1 MKRGDNGS
9 GHDGGKP
16 AKSLGANVVERHG
29 LFRRAASSLPL
40 IVLVALLLR
49 VGFAWDYVGQNSR
62 QALAVLPFL
71 QESGNIAASLASGH
85 GFSSPFRIET
95 GPTAWMPPAYPWL
108 LAGIFRVF
116 GVRTYDSFLAAVGLN
131 ILCSAFTCVPI
142 YFAGKR
148 MSGIGVAAVA
158 AWLWAFFPNTILN
171 AFESMWDASV
181 AALLAA
187 IILWATLAIEKSER
201 WRDWLGYGLLWGVTL
216 LTNVTLISVFPLL
229 LAWMAYR
236 RRKTSLG
243 PNDSA
248 ALVKI
253 TFAKPVF
260 AFGIAVLCCVPWTVR
275 NYLVFHH
282 VVPMRSTLG
291 LQLWIGNN
299 ENPQEAWKEELHPI
313 FNSAERARYIRMGEI
328 EYMREK
334 QSEAIEF
341 ILAHPGRD
349 VRQFAS
355 RFIATW
361 SGGTP
366 MPLQDFVHTPGLW
379 FRGVLLFNFLVAI
392 GTAAGIAILWKQRS
406 SYLFPIAVFPI
417 VFPWAYYLTLVVP
430 RYRLPVDPAVMLLT
444 AVALVAI
451 SSRSRVRR
459 AYSGL
464 TSRDYCCQPPPST
477 L

>member
-1 MKRGDNGS
+1 MKRGAKGS
-9 GHDGGKP
+9 GGNGGKH
-16 AKSLGANVVERHG
+16 AKSVDPNVVKRKS

-95 GPTAWMPPAYPWL
+95 GPTAWMPPAYPWF

-142 YFAGKR
+142 FFSGKR
-148 MSGIGVAAVA
+148 VGGLAVAALA
-158 AWLWAFFPNTILN
+158 AWLWAFFPNAILN
-171 AFESMWDASV
+171 AFESMWDASL

-187 IILWATLAIEKSER
+187 IILWATFAIEKSER
-201 WRDWLGYGLLWGVTL
+201 WRDWCVYGLLWGVTL
-216 LTNVTLISVFPLL
+216 LTNVTLISLFPLL

-243 PNDSA
+243 PRDSA
-248 ALVKI
+248 GLVKA

-275 NYLVFHH
+275 NYVVFHR

-291 LQLWIGNN
+291 IQLWIGNN

-341 ILAHPGRD
+341 ILAHPARD

-366 MPLQDFVHTPGLW
+366 TPLQDFVRTPGLW

-392 GTAAGIAILWKQRS
+392 GTAAGIVILWKQGS
-406 SYLFPIAVFPI
+406 AYLFPIAVFPV

-444 AVALVAI
+444 AVALQAI
-451 SSRSRVRR
+451 CSRQITRP
-459 AYSGL
+459 
-464 TSRDYCCQPPPST
+464 Q
-477 L
+477 

>member
-1 MKRGDNGS
+1 MKRGAKGS
-9 GHDGGKP
+9 GHSGGKP
-16 AKSLGANVVERHG
+16 AKSVDANVVKRQG
-29 LFRRAASSLPL
+29 LFRRAATSLPL
-40 IVLVALLLR
+40 IVLAALLLR

-85 GFSSPFRIET
+85 GFSSPFRVET
-95 GPTAWMPPAYPWL
+95 GPTAWMPPLYPWL

-116 GVRTYDSFLAAVGLN
+116 GVRTYDSFLAAVALN
-131 ILCSAFTCVPI
+131 ILCSTFTCVPI
-142 YFAGKR
+142 FLVGKR
-148 MSGIGVAAVA
+148 VGGLTLAASA

-201 WRDWLGYGLLWGVTL
+201 WRDWVGYGLLWGVTL
-216 LTNVTLISVFPLL
+216 LTNVTLISLLPLL
-229 LAWMAYR
+229 LGWLAYR
-236 RRKTSLG
+236 RRKTSLSFD
-243 PNDSA
+243 NSDEF
-248 ALVKI
+248 VK
-253 TFAKPVF
+253 TTVV
-260 AFGIAVLCCVPWTVR
+260 AFGIAVLCCMPWTVR
-275 NYLVFHH
+275 NYLVFHR

-313 FNSAERARYIRMGEI
+313 FNSAERARYVRMGEI

-334 QSEAIEF
+334 QREAIEF

-355 RFIATW
+355 RFIGTW

-366 MPLQDFVHTPGLW
+366 TPLQDFVRTPGLW
-379 FRGVLLFNFLVAI
+379 FRGVLLFNFFAAI
-392 GTAAGIAILWKQRS
+392 GTAAGIVILWKQRS
-406 SYLFPIAVFPI
+406 AYLFPIAVFPVI
-417 VFPWAYYLTLVVP
+417 FPWAYYLTLVVP

-444 AVALVAI
+444 AVALQAI
-451 SSRSRVRR
+451 CSRQVSR
-459 AYSGL
+459 
-464 TSRDYCCQPPPST
+464 PE
-477 L
+477 

>member
-1 MKRGDNGS
+1 MVTAASMRRAQTRTWSKRES
-9 GHDGGKP
+9 
-16 AKSLGANVVERHG
+16 
-29 LFRRAASSLPL
+29 LFRRAATSLPL

-62 QALAVLPFL
+62 HALAVLPFL

-116 GVRTYDSFLAAVGLN
+116 GVRTYGSFLAAVALN

-142 YFAGKR
+142 LFCGQTYGGLA
-148 MSGIGVAAVA
+148 VAALA

-171 AFESMWDASV
+171 AFESMWDASL

-201 WRDWLGYGLLWGVTL
+201 WRDWVGYGLLWGVTL
-216 LTNVTLISVFPLL
+216 LTNVTLISLLPLL
-229 LAWMAYR
+229 LGWLVYR

-243 PNDSA
+243 SRDSA
-248 ALVKI
+248 GLVKA
-253 TFAKPVF
+253 TFAKPAF
-260 AFGIAVLCCVPWTVR
+260 AFGIAVLCCVPWTFGITWCSIASCR
-275 NYLVFHH
+275 CDRL
-282 VVPMRSTLG
+282 SG

-313 FNSAERARYIRMGEI
+313 FNSGERARYVRMGEI

-341 ILAHPGRD
+341 MLTHPKRD
-349 VRQFAS
+349 VTQFAS

-366 MPLQDFVHTPGLW
+366 TPLQDFVRTPGLW

-392 GTAAGIAILWKQRS
+392 GTAAGIMVLWKRRS
-406 SYLFPIAVFPI
+406 AYLFPIAVFPMI
-417 VFPWAYYLTLVVP
+417 FPWAYYLTLVVP
-430 RYRLPVDPAVMLLT
+430 RYRLPIDPAVMLLT
-444 AVALVAI
+444 AVALQAI
-451 SSRSRVRR
+451 CSRQITRP
-459 AYSGL
+459 
-464 TSRDYCCQPPPST
+464 Q
-477 L
+477 

>member
-1 MKRGDNGS
+1 MKSGFKRTGPERGKD
-9 GHDGGKP
+9 
-16 AKSLGANVVERHG
+16 AAAN
-29 LFRRAASSLPL
+29 RAATRENRLKSVLLKASTSLLL

-49 VGFAWDYVGQNSR
+49 AGFAWDYVRQNSR

-131 ILCSAFTCVPI
+131 ILCSAFTCVAI

-148 MSGIGVAAVA
+148 MSGIGVAVVA

-201 WRDWLGYGLLWGVTL
+201 WRDWVGYGLLWGVTL
-216 LTNVTLISVFPLL
+216 LTNVTLISLLPLL
-229 LAWMAYR
+229 LGWLAYR
-236 RRKTSLG
+236 RRKAFF
-243 PNDSA
+243 SA
-248 ALVKI
+248 RGSDGLLRA
-253 TFAKPVF
+253 TFAKLVV
-260 AFGIAVLCCVPWTVR
+260 AFGIAVLCCMPWTVR
-275 NYLVFHH
+275 NYLVFHR

-341 ILAHPGRD
+341 ILAHPKRD
-349 VRQFAS
+349 LQQFAS

-366 MPLQDFVHTPGLW
+366 TPAQDFLQKPGLW

-406 SYLFPIAVFPI
+406 SYLFPIAVFPV

-444 AVALVAI
+444 GVALLAI
-451 SSRSRVRR
+451 LGRS
-459 AYSGL
+459 G
-464 TSRDYCCQPPPST
+464 TG
-477 L
+477 

>member
-1 MKRGDNGS
+1 MKRGAKGS
-9 GHDGGKP
+9 GGSDGKH
-16 AKSLGANVVERHG
+16 AKSVDANVVKRES
-29 LFRRAASSLPL
+29 LFRRAACSLPL

-108 LAGIFRVF
+108 LAGIFHVF
-116 GVRTYDSFLAAVGLN
+116 GVRTYGSFLAAVALN
-131 ILCSAFTCVPI
+131 ILCSAFTCIPI
-142 YFAGKR
+142 YFTGKR
-148 MSGIGVAAVA
+148 MSGIALAAVA
-158 AWLWAFFPNTILN
+158 AWLWAFFPNAILN

-201 WRDWLGYGLLWGVTL
+201 WRDWVGYGLLWGVTL
-216 LTNVTLISVFPLL
+216 LTNVTLISLLPLL
-229 LAWMAYR
+229 LGWLAYR
-236 RRKTSLG
+236 RRKTSL
-243 PNDSA
+243 NSHDSVG
-248 ALVKI
+248 LVR
-253 TFAKPVF
+253 TTLAKPALALGV
-260 AFGIAVLCCVPWTVR
+260 ALLCCMPWTIR
-275 NYLVFHH
+275 NYHVFHRI
-282 VVPMRSTLG
+282 VPLRSTLG

-334 QSEAIEF
+334 QHEAIGF

-366 MPLQDFVHTPGLW
+366 TPLQDFIRAPGLW
-379 FRGVLLFNFLVAI
+379 FRSVLLFNFLVAI
-392 GTAAGIAILWKQRS
+392 GAAAGIAVLWKQRS
-406 SYLFPIAVFPI
+406 AYLFPIAVFPV

-444 AVALVAI
+444 AVALQAI
-451 SSRSRVRR
+451 CSRRITRLV
-459 AYSGL
+459 
-464 TSRDYCCQPPPST
+464 
-477 L
+477 

>member
-1 MKRGDNGS
+1 MKRGAKGS
-9 GHDGGKP
+9 DRNGGKP
-16 AKSLGANVVERHG
+16 AKSVDASVVKRPG
-29 LFRRAASSLPL
+29 LLRRAATSLPL

-62 QALAVLPFL
+62 HALAVLPFL

-116 GVRTYDSFLAAVGLN
+116 GVRTYGSFLASVALN
-131 ILCSAFTCVPI
+131 ILCSALTCIPI

-148 MSGIGVAAVA
+148 ISGVTVAAVA
-158 AWLWAFFPNTILN
+158 AWLWAFFPNAILN
-171 AFESMWDASV
+171 AFESMWEASL

-187 IILWATLAIEKSER
+187 IILWATLAIEKSAR
-201 WRDWLGYGLLWGVTL
+201 RRDWFGYGLLWGVTL
-216 LTNVTLISVFPLL
+216 LTNVTLISLLPLL
-229 LAWMAYR
+229 LGWLAYR

-243 PNDSA
+243 SHDPA
-248 ALVKI
+248 GLIGAILTKPALALGV
-253 TFAKPVF
+253 AL
-260 AFGIAVLCCVPWTVR
+260 LCCLPWTVR
-275 NYLVFHH
+275 NYLVFHR

-291 LQLWIGNN
+291 LQMWIGNN

-313 FNSAERARYIRMGEI
+313 FNSAERARYVRMGEI

-334 QSEAIEF
+334 QHEALGF
-341 ILAHPGRD
+341 ILAHPARD

-355 RFIATW
+355 RFIGTW

-366 MPLQDFVHTPGLW
+366 APLQDFVRTPGLW

-392 GTAAGIAILWKQRS
+392 GAAAGIAVLWKQQS
-406 SYLFPIAVFPI
+406 AYLFPIAVFPL

-444 AVALVAI
+444 AVALQAI
-451 SSRSRVRR
+451 CSRQITR
-459 AYSGL
+459 
-464 TSRDYCCQPPPST
+464 PK
-477 L
+477 

>member
-1 MKRGDNGS
+1 MKRGVKGS
-9 GHDGGKP
+9 GGNGGKH
-16 AKSLGANVVERHG
+16 AKSADPNVFKRES
-29 LFRRAASSLPL
+29 LFRRATTSLPL
-40 IVLVALLLR
+40 IILVALLLR

-171 AFESMWDASV
+171 AFESMWDASL
-181 AALLAA
+181 AALLSA

-216 LTNVTLISVFPLL
+216 LTNVTLISLLPLL
-229 LAWMAYR
+229 LGWLVYR
-236 RRKTSLG
+236 QRKPSLG
-243 PNDSA
+243 SRDSA
-248 ALVKI
+248 GLVKA

-275 NYLVFHH
+275 NYLVFHR

-328 EYMREK
+328 EYMQEK
-334 QSEAIEF
+334 QREAIEF
-341 ILAHPGRD
+341 ILAHPARD

-366 MPLQDFVHTPGLW
+366 TPAQDFIQTPGLW
-379 FRGVLLFNFLVAI
+379 FRGVLIFNLFVAV
-392 GTAAGIAILWKQRS
+392 GAAAGIVILWKERS
-406 SYLFPIAVFPI
+406 ACLFPIAAFPVI
-417 VFPWAYYLTLVVP
+417 FPWAYYLTLVVP
-430 RYRLPVDPAVMLLT
+430 RYRLPIDPAVMLLT
-444 AVALVAI
+444 AVELVAL
-451 SSRSRVRR
+451 SSRLAARR
-459 AYSGL
+459 A
-464 TSRDYCCQPPPST
+464 
-477 L
+477 

>member
-1 MKRGDNGS
+1 MKRGVKGS
-9 GHDGGKP
+9 GGNGGKH
-16 AKSLGANVVERHG
+16 AKSVDANVVKSEG
-29 LFRRAASSLPL
+29 LFRRAATSLAL

-71 QESGNIAASLASGH
+71 QESGNIAASLAGGH

-142 YFAGKR
+142 FFAGKR
-148 MSGIGVAAVA
+148 VGGLAVAALA
-158 AWLWAFFPNTILN
+158 AWLWAFFPNAILN
-171 AFESMWDASV
+171 AFESMWDASLT
-181 AALLAA
+181 ALLAA
-187 IILWATLAIEKSER
+187 IILWVTLAMEKSER
-201 WRDWLGYGLLWGVTL
+201 WRDWVGYGLLWGVTL
-216 LTNVTLISVFPLL
+216 LTNVTLISLL
-229 LAWMAYR
+229 PFLLGWLVYR
-236 RRKTSLG
+236 SRKTSLSSR
-243 PNDSA
+243 DSA
-248 ALVKI
+248 GLVKA
-253 TFAKPVF
+253 TFAKPVL
-260 AFGIAVLCCVPWTVR
+260 AFGIAVLCCVPWTIR
-275 NYLVFHH
+275 NYMVFHH
-282 VVPMRSTLG
+282 FVPLRSTLG
-291 LQLWIGNN
+291 LQMWIGNN

-328 EYMREK
+328 EYMQEK
-334 QSEAIEF
+334 QREAIEF
-341 ILAHPGRD
+341 ILAHPARD

-366 MPLQDFVHTPGLW
+366 TPAQDFLQTPGLW
-379 FRGVLLFNFLVAI
+379 FRGVLIFNLFVAV
-392 GTAAGIAILWKQRS
+392 GAAAGIVILWKERS
-406 SYLFPIAVFPI
+406 ACLFPIAAFPVI
-417 VFPWAYYLTLVVP
+417 FPWAYYLTLVVP

-459 AYSGL
+459 A
-464 TSRDYCCQPPPST
+464 
-477 L
+477 

>member
-1 MKRGDNGS
+1 MTRGAKGS

-16 AKSLGANVVERHG
+16 AKRAGANVVKRQG
-29 LFRRAASSLPL
+29 LFRSAATSLPL

-62 QALAVLPFL
+62 HALAVLPFL
-71 QESGNIAASLASGH
+71 QECGNIAASLASGH

-116 GVRTYDSFLAAVGLN
+116 GVRSYASFLAAVGLN
-131 ILCSAFTCVPI
+131 ILCSAFTCIPI

-148 MSGIGVAAVA
+148 MSGIAVAAVA

-171 AFESMWDASV
+171 TFESMWEASL

-187 IILWATLAIEKSER
+187 IILWATLAMEKSER
-201 WRDWLGYGLLWGVTL
+201 WRDWVVYGLLWGVTL
-216 LTNVTLISVFPLL
+216 LTNVTLISLLPLL
-229 LAWMAYR
+229 LGWLAYR
-236 RRKTSLG
+236 RRKAFFSGHGSEGLV
-243 PNDSA
+243 SA
-248 ALVKI
+248 

-260 AFGIAVLCCVPWTVR
+260 AFGIAVLCCVPWTIR
-275 NYLVFHH
+275 NYTVFHRI
-282 VVPMRSTLG
+282 VPMRSTLG
-291 LQLWIGNN
+291 LQMWIGNN

-313 FNSAERARYIRMGEI
+313 FNSGERARYVRMGEI
-328 EYMREK
+328 EYMQEK
-334 QSEAIEF
+334 QREAIEF

-366 MPLQDFVHTPGLW
+366 TPLQDFVRTPGLW
-379 FRGVLLFNFLVAI
+379 FRGVLLFNFFVAI
-392 GTAAGIAILWKQRS
+392 GTAAGIVILWKQQS
-406 SYLFPIAVFPI
+406 AYLFPIAVFPVI
-417 VFPWAYYLTLVVP
+417 FPWAYYLTLVVP

-444 AVALVAI
+444 AVALQAI
-451 SSRSRVRR
+451 CSKQVNR
-459 AYSGL
+459 AE
-464 TSRDYCCQPPPST
+464 
-477 L
+477 

>member
-1 MKRGDNGS
+1 MKRGAKGS
-9 GHDGGKP
+9 GHARGKP
-16 AKSLGANVVERHG
+16 AKSTGANVVKRQG
-29 LFRRAASSLPL
+29 LFRRAATSLPL

-62 QALAVLPFL
+62 DALAVLPFL

-95 GPTAWMPPAYPWL
+95 GPTAWMPPLYPWL

-116 GVRTYDSFLAAVGLN
+116 GVRTYDSFLAAVALN
-131 ILCSAFTCVPI
+131 IFCSAFTCVPI
-142 YFAGKR
+142 FLMGR
-148 MSGIGVAAVA
+148 RVGGLTVAASA

-187 IILWATLAIEKSER
+187 IVLWATLAIEKSER
-201 WRDWLGYGLLWGVTL
+201 WRDWVGYGLLWGVTL
-216 LTNVTLISVFPLL
+216 LTNVTLISLLPLL
-229 LAWMAYR
+229 LGWLAYR
-236 RRKTSLG
+236 RRNAFFSG
-243 PNDSA
+243 HGSD
-248 ALVKI
+248 ALVGAA
-253 TFAKPVF
+253 FAKPVF
-260 AFGIAVLCCVPWTVR
+260 PFGVAVLCCMPWTIR
-275 NYLVFHH
+275 NYMVFHR

-291 LQLWIGNN
+291 LQMWIGNN

-313 FNSAERARYIRMGEI
+313 FNSGERARYVRMGEI
-328 EYMREK
+328 EYMQEK
-334 QSEAIEF
+334 QREAIEF

-366 MPLQDFVHTPGLW
+366 TPLEDFVRTPGLW
-379 FRGVLLFNFLVAI
+379 FRGVLLFNFFVAI
-392 GTAAGIAILWKQRS
+392 GTAAGIVILWKQRS
-406 SYLFPIAVFPI
+406 AYLFPIAVFPVI
-417 VFPWAYYLTLVVP
+417 FPWAYYLTLVVP

-444 AVALVAI
+444 AIALQAVFGRQI
-451 SSRSRVRR
+451 TR
-459 AYSGL
+459 
-464 TSRDYCCQPPPST
+464 PE
-477 L
+477 

>member
-1 MKRGDNGS
+1 MKRGAKGS
-9 GHDGGKP
+9 GGKGGRH
-16 AKSLGANVVERHG
+16 AKSVDANVVKRES
-29 LFRRAASSLPL
+29 LFRRAATSLPV

-71 QESGNIAASLASGH
+71 QESGNIAASLAGGH

-142 YFAGKR
+142 FFAGKR
-148 MSGIGVAAVA
+148 VGGLAVAALA
-158 AWLWAFFPNTILN
+158 AWLWAFFPNAILN
-171 AFESMWDASV
+171 AFESMWDASLT
-181 AALLAA
+181 ALLAA
-187 IILWATLAIEKSER
+187 IILWVTLAMEKSER
-201 WRDWLGYGLLWGVTL
+201 WRDWVGYGLLWGVTL
-216 LTNVTLISVFPLL
+216 LTNVTLISLL
-229 LAWMAYR
+229 PFLLGWLVYR
-236 RRKTSLG
+236 SRKTSLSSR
-243 PNDSA
+243 DSA
-248 ALVKI
+248 GLVKA
-253 TFAKPVF
+253 TFAKPVL
-260 AFGIAVLCCVPWTVR
+260 AFGIAVLCCVPWTIR
-275 NYLVFHH
+275 NYMVFHH
-282 VVPMRSTLG
+282 FVPLRSTLG
-291 LQLWIGNN
+291 LQMWIGNN

-328 EYMREK
+328 EYMQEK
-334 QSEAIEF
+334 QREAIEF
-341 ILAHPGRD
+341 ILAHPARD

-366 MPLQDFVHTPGLW
+366 TPAQDFIQTPGLW
-379 FRGVLLFNFLVAI
+379 FRGVLIFNLFVAV
-392 GTAAGIAILWKQRS
+392 GAAAGIVILWKERS
-406 SYLFPIAVFPI
+406 ACLFPIAAFPVI
-417 VFPWAYYLTLVVP
+417 FPWAYYLTLVVP

-459 AYSGL
+459 A
-464 TSRDYCCQPPPST
+464 
-477 L
+477 